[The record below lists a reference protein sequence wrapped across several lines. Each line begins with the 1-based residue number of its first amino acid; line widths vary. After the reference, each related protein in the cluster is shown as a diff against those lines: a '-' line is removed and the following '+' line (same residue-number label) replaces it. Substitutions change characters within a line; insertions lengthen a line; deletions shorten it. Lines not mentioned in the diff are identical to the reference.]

1 MCLNGLCVLGPKH
14 SAWYPIGAYV
24 VLVIKLVN
32 R

>member
-24 VLVIKLVN
+24 VLVIIKS
-32 R
+32 